1 MPLKPL
7 NTKVVTPRVQRRR
20 NTDVMHGGDG
30 LPDWMQFIITLLMF
44 GAFSGIIL
52 LLFSNQ
58 KFQLDEKF
66 RDLLNIIVGTLLAS
80 FGKVIDFWFKHSNKS
95 PLKPKS
101 TT

>member
-1 MPLKPL
+1 MALKPL

-20 NTDVMHGGDG
+20 DTDTFHGGDG
-30 LPDWMQFIITLLMF
+30 LPDWMQFIITIMMF
-44 GAFSGIIL
+44 GAFMGIIL

-80 FGKVIDFWFKHSNKS
+80 FGKVIDFWFKHSKEKKS
-95 PLKPKS
+95 
-101 TT
+101 